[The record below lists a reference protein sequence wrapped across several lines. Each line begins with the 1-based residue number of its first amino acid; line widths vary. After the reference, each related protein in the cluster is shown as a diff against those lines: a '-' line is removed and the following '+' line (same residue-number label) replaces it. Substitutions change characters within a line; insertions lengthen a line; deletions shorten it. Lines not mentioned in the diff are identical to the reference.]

1 MKKKEYSPE
10 EQLAI
15 VKMNVKR
22 FRYISNPT
30 DETIEYVLNQSP
42 FMIEELLKDDAEV
55 YKKYVPLALHSDIG
69 VISVIDESLIP
80 YATKYE
86 LMSIYGWYLKFINDQ
101 TEELVE
107 AAIMSNPYAIKFN
120 KCHKDIDKLIE
131 INPNIIQ
138 HIYSTATY
146 AQCVRAL
153 ELRPRLYYVFLN
165 TKRDD
170 VLEYINRNKLVER
183 YEYPTD

>member
-15 VKMNVKR
+15 VRMNVKR
-22 FRYISNPT
+22 FKYISNPT
-30 DETIEYVLNQSP
+30 NETIEYVLNKSP

-55 YKKYVPLALHSDIG
+55 YKKYIPLALHSDIG
-69 VISVIDESLIP
+69 VIGVIDESLIP
-80 YATKYE
+80 YDTKYE
-86 LMSIYGWYLKFINDQ
+86 LMSKHGWYLKFINEQ

-153 ELRPRLYYVFLN
+153 ELKPELYYVFLN
-165 TKRDD
+165 TKRED
-170 VLEYINRNKLVER
+170 VLDYINRNKPVDR
-183 YEYPTD
+183 YELSID